1 MVQYVV
7 EWLPRIESI
16 SVVVEGWKQVEIRC
30 LKSTLLSISDDEGQV
45 EDISLPVE
53 VKESVNI
60 SSKFKNRDKSLEWIL
75 KLKSKPSKDYDSSIM
90 SLPDGKWT
98 KEDLHLDSDFSIEC
112 LNCKQ
117 QIISRYNC
125 QVVNDM
131 PSEFWF
137 ELMDYWHCHKPDV
150 KKGKSASYT
159 NFETLKPSRN
169 EILIGSSYF
178 QGTPATLENVI
189 IGKDNVEVLCKK
201 CSVALGQLT
210 VDSLYKL
217 HKWKLQLMRNG
228 NTYKF
233 SPEWDV
239 TLSLINIVKA
249 NSCRYALLKSGA
261 ELLLVWIFSVD
272 IGVTLTGNRK
282 FKRSMKLLYT
292 KNVTTINQFLERQV
306 VEELNPQETTF
317 KAFYNNLLTVNAL
330 LPSNMKK
337 MGEWTISYTSL
348 V

>member
-1 MVQYVV
+1 MC
-7 EWLPRIESI
+7 
-16 SVVVEGWKQVEIRC
+16 IR
-30 LKSTLLSISDDEGQV
+30 D
-45 EDISLPVE
+45 
-53 VKESVNI
+53 
-60 SSKFKNRDKSLEWIL
+60 R
-75 KLKSKPSKDYDSSIM
+75 
-90 SLPDGKWT
+90 
-98 KEDLHLDSDFSIEC
+98 
-112 LNCKQ
+112 
-117 QIISRYNC
+117 
-125 QVVNDM
+125 
-131 PSEFWF
+131 
-137 ELMDYWHCHKPDV
+137 
-150 KKGKSASYT
+150 
-159 NFETLKPSRN
+159 
-169 EILIGSSYF
+169 
-178 QGTPATLENVI
+178 
-189 IGKDNVEVLCKK
+189 DNVEVLCKK